1 MKNALKTNV
10 VMAMSDNGY
19 LFIHPESAD
28 IDPSTPS
35 FEVVIG
41 TTSRN
46 WSADDLSNVPKV
58 CRCGQ
63 CEVDW
68 RPMFVLETG
77 LVLEKALQFVT
88 IINQA
93 SIIND
98 ADRMWALAFAAG
110 ESPLS
115 NLDLGSGYQ

>member
-10 VMAMSDNGY
+10 VIAMSDDGY

-46 WSADDLSNVPKV
+46 WSADDLSIVPKV

-63 CEVDW
+63 CEADW

-77 LVLEKALQFVT
+77 LALEKALQFVT
-88 IINQA
+88 IINAA
-93 SIIND
+93 SITND
-98 ADRMWALAFAAG
+98 EDRMWALVFAAG

-115 NLDLGSGYQ
+115 HLNLGSGYQ

>member
-10 VMAMSDNGY
+10 VMAMSDDGY

-41 TTSRN
+41 AISSN
-46 WSADDLSNVPKV
+46 WTPGDLSNAPKV
-58 CRCGQ
+58 CRCGK
-63 CEVDW
+63 CEADW
-68 RPMFVLETG
+68 APMFVLETG

-88 IINQA
+88 IINAA
-93 SIIND
+93 SITYD
-98 ADRMWALAFAAG
+98 EDRMWALVFAAG

-115 NLDLGSGYQ
+115 HLNLGSWYQ